1 MTVLVI
7 GLVLFLG
14 VHSSRFL
21 AADFR
26 ARQIAARG
34 ERGWKGLYSIASAV
48 GLVLIVWGYGQTRQ
62 NPVDLWNPPHFL
74 FGITSLLMVLSFI
87 LLVAAYV
94 PGTRIKARVRHP
106 MTLGVKT
113 WAFAHLLSN
122 GRLGDV
128 VLFGAILVWA
138 VVTYIN
144 ARKRDRAAGTVYP
157 VGPVSKDVIAVVVG
171 LVAAVVFA
179 KWLHGPLIGVQP
191 F

>member
-1 MTVLVI
+1 MTLLII

-14 VHSSRFL
+14 VHSTRFL

-26 ARQIAARG
+26 ARQIAALG
-34 ERGWKGLYSIASAV
+34 AGGWKVIYSIASAV
-48 GLVLIVWGYGQTRQ
+48 GLVLIVYGYGLTRQ
-62 NPVDLWNPPHFL
+62 APIDLWTPPRFL
-74 FGITSLLMVLSFI
+74 YPVTSLLMVVAFVLI
-87 LLVAAYV
+87 VAAYV
-94 PGTRIKARVRHP
+94 PGTRIKARVGHP

-128 VLFGAILVWA
+128 VLFGAFLVWA
-138 VVTYIN
+138 VVVYIN

-157 VGPVSKDVIAVVVG
+157 VGPVSKDVITVVVG
-171 LVAAVVFA
+171 IVVALVFA
-179 KWLHGPLIGVQP
+179 KWLHAMLIGVQL

>member
-1 MTVLVI
+1 MTLLII

-34 ERGWKGLYSIASAV
+34 ERTFKAVYSIASAV
-48 GLVLIVWGYGQTRQ
+48 GLVLIVYGYGQTRQ
-62 NPVDLWNPPHFL
+62 SPVELWTPPHFL
-74 FGITSLLMVLSFI
+74 YPVTSLLTVVAFI
-87 LLVAAYV
+87 LIAAAYV
-94 PGTRIKARVRHP
+94 RGNRIKARIGHP

-128 VLFGAILVWA
+128 VLFGAFLAWGVA
-138 VVTYIN
+138 TYIN

-157 VGPVSKDVIAVVVG
+157 VGPISKDVVTVVVG
-171 LVAAVVFA
+171 IVAAAVFA
-179 KWLHGPLIGVQP
+179 KWLHLPLIGVRP